1 MMTMM
6 TKRQALSALLGSAA
20 VMGLTTGAALAGAT
34 DPLFI
39 NLTSDDG
46 HRVRM
51 ALQFGGVQLQ
61 RGHPLTIFLNDRAVV
76 VASKKNS
83 ATYAEQQRT
92 IADLIGKG
100 AIILVCP
107 MCMQH
112 YGVQESDL
120 LPGLLTGN
128 PDRTGSALF
137 RDNTKTMTW

>member
-1 MMTMM
+1 MTMI

-20 VMGLTTGAALAGAT
+20 AMGFTAGAALAGAT

-39 NLTSDDG
+39 NLNSDDG
-46 HRVRM
+46 HRIRM
-51 ALQFGGVQLQ
+51 ALQFGGAQLQ

-100 AIILVCP
+100 AVILVCP

-120 LPGLLTGN
+120 LPELLTGN
-128 PDRTGSALF
+128 PQRTGSEWF

>member
-1 MMTMM
+1 MTMM
-6 TKRQALSALLGSAA
+6 TKRQALSALLGGTAA
-20 VMGLTTGAALAGAT
+20 MGLTTGVALAGAT

-46 HRVRM
+46 HRIRM

-100 AIILVCP
+100 AVILVCP

>member
-1 MMTMM
+1 MTIW

-20 VMGLTTGAALAGAT
+20 AIGFATGATKAGAT

-46 HRVRM
+46 HRIRM

-76 VASKKNS
+76 AATKKNS

-100 AIILVCP
+100 AVILVCP

-112 YGVQESDL
+112 YEVQESDL
-120 LPGLLTGN
+120 LPELLTGN